1 MARGRWRRWEELC
14 EAEEGVGRT
23 GRSLVATENPLEMNY
38 NGTGSFLKMQN
49 KRYVCSDPESST
61 QFGKMKA
68 EFR

>member
-1 MARGRWRRWEELC
+1 M
-14 EAEEGVGRT
+14 GRT
-23 GRSLVATENPLEMNY
+23 GRSLVATENPLETNC

-49 KRYVCSDPESST
+49 NRYVCSDPESST